1 MKLTDF
7 TARVRLVLDMDNS
20 EALTASG
27 DTDAA
32 TLDAII
38 ESNVIPAAKE
48 IVSVA
53 PARMLAAGAKTA
65 GAKTAGAKTAGAKTE
80 DITVTMT
87 ESHGVY
93 VGTAD
98 MPKDFFRLLHVRMT
112 SWDRPAAII
121 SDSDAEYALQS
132 SPWQGLRGNPHAPV
146 AALVKDAS
154 VTSGYRLELYA
165 SGSKTDTLDSIG
177 YVPTPEMGTDGEL
190 TIPGRVLDAAVYA
203 CASLTAETFGNASLA
218 ARLMSHAYRLAETAT
233 TNTAENNGDK
243 E

>member
-53 PARMLAAGAKTA
+53 PARMLTEGAK
-65 GAKTAGAKTAGAKTE
+65 KE
-80 DITVTMT
+80 DGVTVTLT
-87 ESHGVY
+87 ESHGAY

-98 MPKDFFRLLHVRMT
+98 MPEDFFRLLHVRMK

-154 VTSGYRLELYA
+154 VTSGYRLELYTSDSA
-165 SGSKTDTLDSIG
+165 TDILDSIG

>member
-53 PARMLAAGAKTA
+53 PARMLTEGAK
-65 GAKTAGAKTAGAKTE
+65 KE
-80 DITVTMT
+80 DGVTVTLT
-87 ESHGVY
+87 ESRGAY

-98 MPKDFFRLLHVRMT
+98 MPEDFFRLLHVRMK

-132 SPWQGLRGNPHAPV
+132 SPWQGLRGNPHTPV

-154 VTSGYRLELYA
+154 VTSGYRLELYTSDSA
-165 SGSKTDTLDSIG
+165 TDILDSIG

>member
-20 EALTASG
+20 EALVASG

-38 ESNVIPAAKE
+38 GSNVIPAAKE

-53 PARMLAAGAKTA
+53 PARMLAKGAKTA
-65 GAKTAGAKTAGAKTE
+65 GV
-80 DITVTMT
+80 TVTLT
-87 ESHGVY
+87 ESHGAY

-98 MPKDFFRLLHVRMT
+98 MPNDFFRLLHVRMK

-154 VTSGYRLELYA
+154 VTSGYRLELYTSD
-165 SGSKTDTLDSIG
+165 SGTDTLDSIG